1 MTTTVRSDVATATTT
16 DQTTSGA
23 PPADGS
29 RARGRRETMDGN
41 EAAAR
46 VAHAMS
52 EVIAIYPITP
62 SSAMAESCDAWS
74 AAGRTNI
81 WGGVPRV
88 VEMQSEGGAAGALHG
103 AVTKGVMGTTFTASQ
118 GLLLMI
124 PNMYKIAGELTP
136 AVIHV
141 AARAVA
147 THALSIFGDHSD
159 VMACRQTGW
168 AMLCASNVQEA
179 HDLAAVSHVATLR
192 TRVPFLHFFDGFRT
206 SHEVNTLDTLE
217 REDLRALV
225 REEDVL
231 AHRERGLTPDAP
243 QLRGTAQNADVY
255 FQAREAVNP
264 FYEVASGVVQ
274 EVMDELAA
282 RCGRQYHLV
291 DYHGAPDADRVVVV
305 MGSGGATVRETVE
318 ALNADGAR
326 LGVAQVRLYRPFPA
340 EALIEALPPSV
351 RRIAV
356 LDRTKEP
363 GSAGEPLFADVVM
376 AVAEAGE
383 HFDGPLPLITGGR
396 YGLGSK
402 EFTPAMAKAVF
413 DDLAAEAPH
422 RRFTIGIDDD
432 VTHLSLPV
440 DEDFRI
446 APEGLTAVFFG
457 LGADGTVGAAKNSV
471 KIIASEPDRYAQ
483 GYFVYDSRKS
493 GATTVSHLRFGSRPI
508 DAPYLVDA
516 ADFVAV
522 HQFELLERMPTLDLA
537 KRGAT
542 VLVNSPY
549 GADTWDRLP
558 EDVQRIILDRD
569 LDLWVVDAARI
580 AHEAGLGQRINT
592 VMQPCYFYLSGVVD
606 RDEAIPRIKESI
618 ERTYLRKRGRI
629 IVERNFQAVDAAV
642 ESMVHVE
649 PGSELSGLARM
660 RPLPDEAPDFV
671 RRVTGAMLR
680 GEGDSLPVSL
690 LPVDGTWPVATSR
703 YEKRGI
709 AEEIPI
715 WDESLC
721 IDCGKCALACPHA
734 AIRIKVAPADE
745 FADAPEGF
753 PSKNYRDRRLTDHR
767 LVVQVAPDDCTG
779 CSICVDVCPARSRT
793 EVKHKALAMEPRRE
807 HLAAER
813 AHYDYFLGLPEIDRT
828 VVRHDQVKGV
838 AQLQPLFEFSLAC
851 SGCGETPYIRTLTQ
865 LFGDRM
871 LIANATGCS
880 SIYGGNLP
888 TAPYAKDRHGRGPAW
903 SNSLFED
910 NAEFGLG
917 MRLAWEQQNDEARR
931 LLAELPGLD
940 AELVSGLL
948 DADMGQEQGV
958 VDQRERVARLK
969 EALAGRTDAASARL
983 ASLADELVEKSV
995 WIIGGDGWAYDIGYG
1010 GLDHVLASGRNVN
1023 ILVLDTEVYSNTGGQ
1038 ASKATPRGAA
1048 AKFAAGGKSGAKKDL
1063 GLIAQAYG
1071 DVFVAQVSMGANQ
1084 QQTVRALL
1092 EAQAWP
1098 GPSLVIAYA
1107 TCIAHGIDMGTS
1119 MTHQAEAVS
1128 SGYWPLYRFRPG
1140 TDEHAVPLHLDS
1152 KAPTGRVADFMAKE
1166 ARFAMLKR
1174 SDPERAAELERL
1186 AQADADERWRYYSQ
1200 VAGIERALPSE
1211 RPGDEDGAPQPV
1223 ARPTARAGADGDVA
1237 KAARAARIAAARAKA
1252 AAASGADRGSGGA
1265 PRPAEGAAARPSKEE
1280 RAAAIA
1286 ARRAELAAERAAA
1299 RAEGEDAR

>member
-1 MTTTVRSDVATATTT
+1 MTTTVRPGAGKATTA
-16 DQTTSGA
+16 DQTTPGGAGASGA
-23 PPADGS
+23 PLPQS
-29 RARGRRETMDGN
+29 CRETMDGN

-81 WGGVPRV
+81 WGGVPEV

-103 AVTKGVMGTTFTASQ
+103 AATKGVMGTTFTASQ

-168 AMLCASNVQEA
+168 AMLCASSVQEA
-179 HDLAAVSHVATLR
+179 HDFAAVSHAATLR

-206 SHEVNTLDTLE
+206 SHEVNTLDVLGG
-217 REDLRALV
+217 EDLASLV

-243 QLRGTAQNADVY
+243 RLRGTAQNADVY

-264 FYEVASGVVQ
+264 FYEVAPGVVQ
-274 EVMDELAA
+274 EVMDELAV

-291 DYHGAPDADRVVVV
+291 DYFGAPDARDVVVI
-305 MGSGGATVRETVE
+305 MGSGGAAVRETVE
-318 ALNADGAR
+318 ALNAGGAG

-340 EALIEALPPSV
+340 EALIEALPASV

-383 HFDGPLPLITGGR
+383 HFTDGLPRVTGGR

-413 DDLAAEAPH
+413 DDLAGPAPH
-422 RRFTIGIDDD
+422 RRFTVGIDDD

-440 DEDFRI
+440 DRGFTI
-446 APEGLTAVFFG
+446 APGGLTAVFYG

-471 KIIASEPDRYAQ
+471 KIIASEPGRYAQ

-493 GATTVSHLRFGSRPI
+493 GATTISHLRFGDRPI
-508 DAPYLVDA
+508 DAPYLIDE

-522 HQFELLERMPTLDLA
+522 HQFELLEKMPTLDLA
-537 KRGAT
+537 KPGAT
-542 VLVNSPY
+542 VLINSPY
-549 GADTWDRLP
+549 GTGTWDRLP
-558 EDVQRIILDRD
+558 EDIQRIIVGRD
-569 LDLWVVDAARI
+569 LDLWVIDATRVAR
-580 AHEAGLGQRINT
+580 EAGLGQRINT

-606 RDEAIPRIKESI
+606 RADAIGMIKESI
-618 ERTYLRKRGRI
+618 EKTYLKKRGRI
-629 IVERNFQAVDAAV
+629 IVERNFRAVDAAV
-642 ESMVHVE
+642 DQMIRIG
-649 PGSELSGLARM
+649 PGADFSGLARM

-680 GEGDSLPVSL
+680 GDGDSLPVSL
-690 LPVDGTWPVATSR
+690 LPVDGTWPIATSR

-721 IDCGKCALACPHA
+721 IDCGKCAIACPHA
-734 AIRIKVAPADE
+734 AIRIKVAPDGE
-745 FADAPEGF
+745 FEDAPEGF
-753 PSKNYRDRRLTDHR
+753 KSKSYRDRRLADHR

-779 CSICVDVCPARSRT
+779 CSICVDVCPVKSRT
-793 EVKHKALAMEPRRE
+793 EPGRKAVNMEPRRE
-807 HLAAER
+807 HLETER
-813 AHYDYFLGLPEIDRT
+813 TNYEYFLGLPEIDRT
-828 VVRHDQVKGV
+828 KVRHDQVKGV

-871 LIANATGCS
+871 LVANATGCS

-888 TAPYAKDRHGRGPAW
+888 TAPYAKDPHGRGPAW

-917 MRLAWEQQNDEARR
+917 MRLAWEQQNNEAKR

-940 AELVSGLL
+940 AGLVEGLL
-948 DADMGQEQGV
+948 GADMTEEQGV
-958 VDQRERVARLK
+958 IEQRGRVARLK
-969 EALAGRTDAASARL
+969 EALEGRGEPCAVRL

-1048 AKFAAGGKSGAKKDL
+1048 AKFAAKGKGGAKKDL

-1098 GPSLVIAYA
+1098 GPSLVVAYS
-1107 TCIAHGIDMGTS
+1107 TCIAHGIDMATS
-1119 MTHQAEAVS
+1119 MTHQAEAVAT
-1128 SGYWPLYRFRPG
+1128 GYWPLYRFRPSE
-1140 TDEHAVPLHLDS
+1140 DEHAAPLHLDS
-1152 KAPTGRVADFMAKE
+1152 KAPSGRIADFMSKE

-1174 SDPERAAELERL
+1174 SDPERAAELEKL

-1200 VAGIERALPSE
+1200 VAGIERALPVD
-1211 RPGDEDGAPQPV
+1211 RPGI
-1223 ARPTARAGADGDVA
+1223 ADGDPDAVVA
-1237 KAARAARIAAARAKA
+1237 RLGVKAGPDGDAAEAARAAR
-1252 AAASGADRGSGGA
+1252 
-1265 PRPAEGAAARPSKEE
+1265 
-1280 RAAAIA
+1280 
-1286 ARRAELAAERAAA
+1286 
-1299 RAEGEDAR
+1299 